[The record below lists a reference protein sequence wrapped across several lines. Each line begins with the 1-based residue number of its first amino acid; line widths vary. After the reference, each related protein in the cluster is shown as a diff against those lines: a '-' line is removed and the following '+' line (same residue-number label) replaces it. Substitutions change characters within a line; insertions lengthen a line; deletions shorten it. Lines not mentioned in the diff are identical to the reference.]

1 MEPPSSSRLWA
12 SLWTFI
18 KFLPYF
24 CGLFILGLIKGDIL
38 ISLLCC
44 FFWYSAMPLG
54 MPYYGNRN
62 ICTNSWVMAYAS
74 DLDIL
79 LHHQDGTWSTIT
91 GSCTVVRDLKD
102 MLFHSYFSIMDDL
115 RLQTPCGK
123 PYEIRLLDIPGALL
137 SAACGLI
144 LDVIMFTLIAIY
156 KCPVML
162 FKGWKRLI
170 QDLIGREGPFLE
182 TACVPFAGLAI
193 LLWPFAVLGAVLASI
208 LSSIPLGLFGA
219 VVAYQE
225 SSVVMGLSYAVSSVS
240 IFDEYTNDVLDMAPG
255 SCFPRLKYRKQKNED
270 SSHGGQLSKPGSFDK
285 ENQEGKKPLN
295 RVTSF
300 KNSMDEFNPFK
311 MLDHLFAECKRQGEV
326 LVNEGVI
333 TMKDIQETKSGK
345 VGSGVLNVGL
355 PAYVI
360 LNALLRSAKS
370 NSNGLILSD
379 GTEITSDNRP
389 KSTLFDWFFDPL
401 MIIKEQIKAEN
412 FTEEE
417 EECLKMRVLM
427 VGEPSNLKVTLPH
440 VPSLNE
446 RKKAEIDAFAR
457 SSRGRW
463 VAARLLMIIKEQIKA
478 ENFTEEEEECLKMR
492 VLMVGE
498 PSNLK
503 VTLPHVPSLNERKK
517 AEIDAFA
524 RRLQGITKSISRY
537 PTSKRRFDVLV
548 KSLLSELERTMG
560 GSAPAN
566 GSQALRLRG
575 GIARMLSQKSVGKTA
590 NIMDEDPEAQ
600 VARKALTP

>member
-24 CGLFILGLIKGDIL
+24 CGLFILGLIKGILLCPWACLIMAIGISALILGLWPMHLIWTYYCIIRTRMVGPVVKLLLLVAATVIL
-38 ISLLCC
+38 ILWLIVGIPGSVLAGLLYGFLAPIMATFDAVGEGKENTFVHC
-44 FFWYSAMPLG
+44 F
-54 MPYYGNRN
+54 
-62 ICTNSWVMAYAS
+62 V
-74 DLDIL
+74 
-79 LHHQDGTWSTIT
+79 DGTWSTIT

-457 SSRGRW
+457 
-463 VAARLLMIIKEQIKA
+463 
-478 ENFTEEEEECLKMR
+478 
-492 VLMVGE
+492 
-498 PSNLK
+498 
-503 VTLPHVPSLNERKK
+503 
-517 AEIDAFA
+517 
-524 RRLQGITKSISRY
+524 RLQGITKSISRY

-560 GSAPAN
+560 GSAPVN

>member
-1 MEPPSSSRLWA
+1 TGILLCPWA
-12 SLWTFI
+12 CLIMAIGISAL
-18 KFLPYF
+18 
-24 CGLFILGLIKGDIL
+24 ILGLWPMHLIWTYYCIIRTRMVGPVVKLLLLVAATVIL
-38 ISLLCC
+38 ILWLIVGIPGSVLAGLLYGFLAPIMATFDAVGEGKENTFVHC
-44 FFWYSAMPLG
+44 F
-54 MPYYGNRN
+54 
-62 ICTNSWVMAYAS
+62 V
-74 DLDIL
+74 
-79 LHHQDGTWSTIT
+79 DGTWSTIT

-457 SSRGRW
+457 RYRPAHSFIL
-463 VAARLLMIIKEQIKA
+463 VNTITDICDRLLLLCIIKDCKESQ
-478 ENFTEEEEECLKMR
+478 
-492 VLMVGE
+492 
-498 PSNLK
+498 
-503 VTLPHVPSLNERKK
+503 
-517 AEIDAFA
+517 
-524 RRLQGITKSISRY
+524 SRY
-537 PTSKRRFDVLV
+537 RDILHP
-548 KSLLSELERTMG
+548 
-560 GSAPAN
+560 
-566 GSQALRLRG
+566 
-575 GIARMLSQKSVGKTA
+575 SVVS
-590 NIMDEDPEAQ
+590 MF
-600 VARKALTP
+600 L

>member
-24 CGLFILGLIKGDIL
+24 CGLFILGLIKGILLCPWACLIMAIGISALILGLWPMHLIWTYYCIIRTRMVGPVVKLLLLVAATVIL
-38 ISLLCC
+38 ILWLIVGIPGSVLAGLLYGFLAPIMATFDAVGEGKENTFVHC
-44 FFWYSAMPLG
+44 F
-54 MPYYGNRN
+54 
-62 ICTNSWVMAYAS
+62 V
-74 DLDIL
+74 
-79 LHHQDGTWSTIT
+79 DGTWSTIT

-457 SSRGRW
+457 
-463 VAARLLMIIKEQIKA
+463 
-478 ENFTEEEEECLKMR
+478 
-492 VLMVGE
+492 
-498 PSNLK
+498 
-503 VTLPHVPSLNERKK
+503 
-517 AEIDAFA
+517 
-524 RRLQGITKSISRY
+524 RLQGITKSISRY

>member
-1 MEPPSSSRLWA
+1 MGPPSRFWA
-12 SLWTFI
+12 SFWTFV

-24 CGLFILGLIKGDIL
+24 AGLLLLGAIKGMLLCPWACLIMAIGISALVLGLWPMHLIWTYYCIIRTKMVGPVVKLLLLIAATVIL
-38 ISLLCC
+38 ILWLIVTIPGSAFAGLVYGFLAPIMATFDAVGEGKEKPFVHC
-44 FFWYSAMPLG
+44 F
-54 MPYYGNRN
+54 
-62 ICTNSWVMAYAS
+62 V
-74 DLDIL
+74 
-79 LHHQDGTWSTIT
+79 DGTWSTIT

-102 MLFHSYFSIMDDL
+102 LLFHSYFSIMDDL
-115 RLQTPCGK
+115 RLQAPPDGK
-123 PYEIRLLDIPGALL
+123 PYEIRLLHIPGAFL

-144 LDVIMFTLIAIY
+144 LDAIMFTLIAIY
-156 KCPVML
+156 KFPVML

-208 LSSIPLGLFGA
+208 LSSIPLGMYGA

-225 SSVVMGLSYAVSSVS
+225 SSVIMGLSYAASSVS

-255 SCFPRLKYRKQKNED
+255 SCFPRFKYRKNEG
-270 SSHGGQLSKPGSFDK
+270 SSHGGHLSKPASFDK
-285 ENQEGKKPLN
+285 EKQEGKKPIS

-326 LVNEGVI
+326 LVNDGAI
-333 TMKDIQETKSGK
+333 TMKDIQETKSDK

-360 LNALLRSAKS
+360 LNALLRSAKA
-370 NSNGLILSD
+370 NSNGLVLSD

-401 MIIKEQIKAEN
+401 MVIKEQIKAEN

-417 EECLKMRVLM
+417 EEYLKMRVLRI
-427 VGEPSNLKVTLPH
+427 GEPSNFKGTLPH
-440 VPSLNE
+440 VPSW
-446 RKKAEIDAFAR
+446 D
-457 SSRGRW
+457 
-463 VAARLLMIIKEQIKA
+463 
-478 ENFTEEEEECLKMR
+478 
-492 VLMVGE
+492 
-498 PSNLK
+498 
-503 VTLPHVPSLNERKK
+503 ERKK

-537 PTSKRRFDVLV
+537 PTAKRRFDVLV
-548 KSLLSELERTMG
+548 KALLLELERTMG
-560 GSAPAN
+560 GSLPAN
-566 GSQALRLRG
+566 GSQAQRLRG
-575 GIARMLSQKSVGKTA
+575 SIGGRVLSQKSIGKTA
-590 NIMDEDPEAQ
+590 NIRDEDPEAQ
-600 VARKALTP
+600 ITRNARTP

>member
-1 MEPPSSSRLWA
+1 MKFVRYICDLVDLLCRLSILLCPWA
-12 SLWTFI
+12 CLIMAIGISAL
-18 KFLPYF
+18 
-24 CGLFILGLIKGDIL
+24 ILGLWPMHLIWTYYCIIRTRMVGPVVKLLLLVAATVIL
-38 ISLLCC
+38 ILWLIVGIPGSVLAGLLYGFLAPIMATFDAVGEGKENTFVHC
-44 FFWYSAMPLG
+44 F
-54 MPYYGNRN
+54 
-62 ICTNSWVMAYAS
+62 V
-74 DLDIL
+74 
-79 LHHQDGTWSTIT
+79 DGTWSTIT

-457 SSRGRW
+457 
-463 VAARLLMIIKEQIKA
+463 
-478 ENFTEEEEECLKMR
+478 
-492 VLMVGE
+492 
-498 PSNLK
+498 
-503 VTLPHVPSLNERKK
+503 
-517 AEIDAFA
+517 
-524 RRLQGITKSISRY
+524 RLQGITKSISRY

-600 VARKALTP
+600 VARKALT